1 MNAIRKWIR
10 NIFGFSG
17 REVNGFII
25 LLPLMLFI
33 IMAQPV
39 YHWWVADRTQDFS
52 EDQKILDS
60 LVSRWEQRQ
69 NNVDDQVL
77 AKKES
82 AVLFPFDP
90 NKVTIKELETL
101 GFSKILSTRIANYR
115 AKGGLFRVKPDLLK
129 IYGLDSTFY
138 SKLYAYI
145 RLPERKDPGVE
156 KKETNL
162 RSEIRSRGG
171 NDLLASFDINKADT
185 SQLKSVYGIGP
196 ALAAR
201 ILKFRDGL
209 GGFIKREQIN
219 EVYGLDSTVVERLL
233 KVAFIKKDF
242 VPRKINMNVANEK
255 EFSAHPYIK
264 KAMANAIIAYRFQ
277 HGNFDRVEDLRKI
290 AMIKPEDIDRIL
302 PYLKV
307 ID

>member
-1 MNAIRKWIR
+1 MNAIRKWVR
-10 NIFGFSG
+10 NVFGFSG

-39 YHWWVADRTQDFS
+39 YHWWMSDRIRDFS

-60 LVSRWEQRQ
+60 LVSQWEQRQ
-69 NNVDDQVL
+69 NNADDQVS

-82 AVLFPFDP
+82 VVLFAFDP

-145 RLPERKDPGVE
+145 RLPERRDPGVA
-156 KKETNL
+156 KKETNF

-209 GGFIKREQIN
+209 GGFIKREQVN

-233 KVAFIKKDF
+233 KVAFITNDF

>member
-10 NIFGFSG
+10 NVFGFSG

-25 LLPLMLFI
+25 LLPLTLFI

-39 YHWWVADRTQDFS
+39 YRWWVSDRTQDFS

-69 NNVDDQVL
+69 NNVDDQAS

-82 AVLFPFDP
+82 VVLFAFDP
-90 NKVTIKELETL
+90 NKVTIKELEML

-115 AKGGLFRVKPDLLK
+115 AKGGQFRVKQDLLK

-145 RLPERKDPGVE
+145 RLPERKNPGFA

-162 RSEIRSRGG
+162 RSEIRRRSG

-209 GGFIKREQIN
+209 GGFIKREQVN

-233 KVAFIKKDF
+233 KMAFITNDF

-290 AMIKPEDIDRIL
+290 AMIKPSDIDRIL